1 MTDYSY
7 YLISLTAMIKQYR
20 NLVMKSKF
28 DAAAEVAIDMQIL
41 TSHLQ
46 EWTEKQCTETPNS

>member
-20 NLVMKSKF
+20 NLVMKGKF

-46 EWTEKQCTETPNS
+46 EWTEKQCDES